1 MKRKPIQLD
10 AIDRKIVAIL
20 RMDGRITNQA
30 LSEQVGLSARPC
42 LERLRKLEASGLI
55 QGYSARLSPELAG
68 HAIIAFAQI
77 SLRDHS
83 VGRRERVEKV
93 LKACPDVVEV
103 QVVSGEADYL
113 ARIVAGSLAE
123 YEELTGAWLADA
135 QLGMAKIAT
144 TFALKA
150 LKEFEGYPLAGD
162 A

>member
-1 MKRKPIQLD
+1 VKRKAIELD
-10 AIDRKIVAIL
+10 AIDRRIVAIL
-20 RMDGRITNQA
+20 REEGRITNQA
-30 LSEQVGLSARPC
+30 LSQRVGLSARPC

-55 QGYSARLSPELAG
+55 RGYTARLAPELAG
-68 HAIIAFAQI
+68 HAIVAFAQI

-93 LKACPDVVEV
+93 LRACPDVVEV

-113 ARIVAGSLAE
+113 ARIVAGSLAD

-135 QLGMAKIAT
+135 QLGVARIAT

-150 LKEFEGYPLAGD
+150 LKEFEGYPLAEG
-162 A
+162 

>member
-1 MKRKPIQLD
+1 MKRKAIELD
-10 AIDRKIVAIL
+10 AIDRRIVAIL
-20 RMDGRITNQA
+20 REEGRITNQA
-30 LSEQVGLSARPC
+30 LSQRVGLSARPC

-55 QGYSARLSPELAG
+55 RGYTARLAPELAG
-68 HAIIAFAQI
+68 HAIVAFAQI

-93 LKACPDVVEV
+93 LRACPDVVEV

-113 ARIVAGSLAE
+113 ARIVAGSLAD

-135 QLGMAKIAT
+135 QLGVARIAT

-150 LKEFEGYPLAGD
+150 LKEFEGYPLAEG
-162 A
+162 

>member
-20 RMDGRITNQA
+20 RTDGRITNQA

-113 ARIVAGSLAE
+113 ARIVAGSLAD

-150 LKEFEGYPLAGD
+150 LKEFEGYPLAEE
-162 A
+162 

>member
-1 MKRKPIQLD
+1 VKPKRAQLD
-10 AIDRKIVAIL
+10 AIDRRIVAIL
-20 RMDGRITNQA
+20 RTEGRITNQA
-30 LSEQVGLSARPC
+30 LSERVGLSARPC

-55 QGYSARLSPELAG
+55 TGYGARLSPELAG

-93 LKACPDVVEV
+93 LKACPDVAELLVI
-103 QVVSGEADYL
+103 SGEADYL
-113 ARIVAGSLAE
+113 ARIVAGSLAA

-135 QLGMAKIAT
+135 QLGIARIAT

-150 LKEFEGYPLAGD
+150 LKDFEGYPLAEE
-162 A
+162 

>member
-1 MKRKPIQLD
+1 MKRKPVALD
-10 AIDRKIVAIL
+10 AIDRRIVAIL
-20 RMDGRITNQA
+20 RDDGRITNQA

-42 LERLRKLEASGLI
+42 LERVRKLESSGLI
-55 QGYSARLSPELAG
+55 QGYGARLAPELAG
-68 HAIIAFAQI
+68 HAIVAFAQV

-113 ARIVAGSLAE
+113 VRIVAGSLAD

-135 QLGMAKIAT
+135 QLGVARIAT

-150 LKEFEGYPLAGD
+150 LKEFGGYPLAEG
-162 A
+162 

>member
-1 MKRKPIQLD
+1 MKRKPVQLD
-10 AIDRKIVAIL
+10 AIDRAIVAIL
-20 RMDGRITNQA
+20 RRDGRITNQA

-42 LERLRKLEASGLI
+42 LERVRKLEASGLI
-55 QGYSARLSPELAG
+55 QGYGARLAPELAG
-68 HAIIAFAQI
+68 HPIVAFAQI

-113 ARIVAGSLAE
+113 VRIVAGSLAE
-123 YEELTGAWLADA
+123 YEELTGTWLADA
-135 QLGMAKIAT
+135 QLGVARIAT

-150 LKEFEGYPLAGD
+150 LKEFDGYPLGAG
-162 A
+162 

>member
-1 MKRKPIQLD
+1 VKRKAADLD

-20 RMDGRITNQA
+20 RTDGRITNQA
-30 LSEQVGLSARPC
+30 LSERVGLSARPC
-42 LERLRKLEASGLI
+42 LERLRKLEAGGLI
-55 QGYSARLSPELAG
+55 TGYGARLAPELAG

-93 LKACPDVVEV
+93 LKACPDVAELLVI
-103 QVVSGEADYL
+103 SGEADYL
-113 ARIVAGSLAE
+113 ARIVAGSLAD

-135 QLGMAKIAT
+135 QLGIARIAT

-150 LKEFEGYPLAGD
+150 LKDFEGYPLAEE
-162 A
+162 

>member
-20 RMDGRITNQA
+20 RTDGRITNQA

-113 ARIVAGSLAE
+113 ARIVASSLAE

-150 LKEFEGYPLAGD
+150 LKEFEGYPLAEE
-162 A
+162 